1 MFYDYIKI
9 NKSMYKIIILYIYMW
24 PSSRLPGFNQNNI
37 RALRK
42 LYTMRILG
50 NLNRAFLFEGLNR
63 TLTTIAND
71 MKKLEKN
78 ARLRRLK
85 IIGEFRGV
93 THKLTDAIRNR
104 RGKLPIGEKSPYNRA
119 VIVLIKGLSVLQE
132 VKVKDLKHL

>member
-1 MFYDYIKI
+1 
-9 NKSMYKIIILYIYMW
+9 MW

-42 LYTMRILG
+42 LYITMRILG

-93 THKLTDAIRNR
+93 TDKLTDAIRNR

-119 VIVLIKGLSVLQE
+119 VIVLIKGLSVLQK